1 MGDWWRGV
9 PFFIFRVSPGY
20 RRKHMSCLA
29 LFCLAAAAA
38 TTAADSAGL
47 AAAVAAAK
55 PSPHRAALARHEGF
69 HRGLEPWPRSVPGTG
84 SLFRPYTYIF
94 G

>member
-1 MGDWWRGV
+1 
-9 PFFIFRVSPGY
+9 
-20 RRKHMSCLA
+20 MSCLA

-38 TTAADSAGL
+38 TTTAADSAGL

-94 G
+94 GQSLDFYHYWKKTNASHYIKK